1 MYLILSIFLASI
13 LGLILLISGPWV
25 GGILAFGII
34 AGCMFRGLYLL
45 NDIHRRLLNDL
56 PRADKAK
63 EVYENYLKEKR
74 GTIKDKEMDSHHQK
88 RPE

>member
-13 LGLILLISGPWV
+13 LGLVLFISGPWV
-25 GGILAFGII
+25 GGILAFGIM

-45 NDIHRRLLNDL
+45 NDIHRRLVNDL

-63 EVYENYLKEKR
+63 EAYKDYLREKEENDQR
-74 GTIKDKEMDSHHQK
+74 
-88 RPE
+88 

>member
-13 LGLILLISGPWV
+13 LGLVLFISGPWV

-34 AGCMFRGLYLL
+34 AGCLFRGIYLL

-56 PRADKAK
+56 PRADKVK
-63 EVYENYLKEKR
+63 EVYKDYLREKEENGQR
-74 GTIKDKEMDSHHQK
+74 
-88 RPE
+88 